1 MRPPGLEAASEAN
14 FNAFELVA
22 GLHAFEKQGRL
33 QGSRMEGENERN
45 TVELLL
51 KQLVQQ
57 QFQHLAPPTT
67 NRPLQPSIL
76 QPCFS
81 LKTRAPYASSKL
93 RPDAI
98 SPQAGLGDLGL

>member
-1 MRPPGLEAASEAN
+1 MASEAN

-57 QFQHLAPPTT
+57 QFQHLHRRQLIDPYSHSATL
-67 NRPLQPSIL
+67 LQP
-76 QPCFS
+76 Q
-81 LKTRAPYASSKL
+81 TRAPPY
-93 RPDAI
+93 R
-98 SPQAGLGDLGL
+98 QN

>member
-57 QFQHLAPPTT
+57 QFRHRRQLIDP
-67 NRPLQPSIL
+67 
-76 QPCFS
+76 
-81 LKTRAPYASSKL
+81 
-93 RPDAI
+93 
-98 SPQAGLGDLGL
+98 